1 MRCGG
6 DYIASLRDGRSVYLD
21 GESVKD
27 VTAHPAFR
35 GAITRVAEI
44 YDRARDPARAAD
56 LTFADP
62 RTGERISNMWLIPS
76 SADDLRARRRVH
88 EFWAEGSYG
97 LMGRTPDH
105 VASFFT
111 GFAASRDVFDRGG
124 TRFGDNVVRFFDRI
138 RGGDLFLAYVIVPPQ
153 VDRSKPAHQ
162 QPVPFVYPTIV
173 DERDDGIVLRGA
185 QMIGTS
191 AVMADGIFL
200 TYIVPLQPGDEAHAV
215 SVFLPCSTPGLRIY
229 PRRPYATM
237 ATSVYDYPLSSRFDE
252 TDSLIVLHDVAVPW
266 EHVFVYRDIPLL
278 SAQFFETGSHL
289 LGNFQALVRFATKM
303 RFAAGLARSLV
314 ELHNI
319 AHLPPVQSTIGG
331 EITAFVSAMEA
342 LVAAAEG
349 TPWMRSGLARP
360 SPQFVYAGMSLQRR
374 WVVDLM
380 RALRELAGGAFI
392 SVPSSERSFESPD
405 TAQDVRTYYQ
415 SAGTSAETRVKLLKL
430 MWDFVG
436 TEFAGRQ
443 LQYEMFYSA
452 AQHIVDRRAFRYYD
466 WQPAQQL
473 VEACLGEYDLAGVRP
488 PRGSETSSS
497 SKGAI

>member
-1 MRCGG
+1 LRHG
-6 DYIASLRDGRSVYLD
+6 DEYIASLRDGRSVYLD

-27 VTAHPAFR
+27 VTVHPAFR
-35 GAITRVAEI
+35 AAITRIADL
-44 YDRARDPARAAD
+44 YDRARDPGGARE
-56 LTFADP
+56 LTFADS
-62 RTGERISNMWLIPS
+62 RTGERISNMWLTPR

-88 EFWAEGSYG
+88 QFWAEGSYG

-124 TRFGDNVVRFFDRI
+124 TRFGDNIVRFFERI
-138 RGGDLFLAYVIVPPQ
+138 RKDDLYLAYVIVPPQ

-162 QPVPFVYPTIV
+162 QPVPYVYPTVV

-191 AVMADGIFL
+191 AIMADGIFL
-200 TYIVPLQPGDEAHAV
+200 TYIVPLQPGDEVHAV
-215 SVFLPCSTPGLRIY
+215 SVFVPCSTRGLRIY
-229 PRRPYATM
+229 PRRPYATI
-237 ATSVYDYPLSSRFDE
+237 ATSVFDYPLSSRFDE
-252 TDSLIVLHDVAVPW
+252 TDSLIVLHDVVIPW
-266 EHVFVYRDIPLL
+266 EHVFVYRDVPLL
-278 SAQFFETGSHL
+278 TAQFFETGSHL
-289 LGNFQALVRFATKM
+289 LGNFQALIRFVVKM

-314 ELHNI
+314 ELHHITNM
-319 AHLPPVQSTIGG
+319 PPVQSAIGG
-331 EITAFVSAMEA
+331 EITALVSAMEA
-342 LVAAAEG
+342 LVEAAES
-349 TPWMRSGLARP
+349 TPWMRNELARP
-360 SPQFVYAGMSLQRR
+360 NPQFVYAGMSLQRR

-392 SVPSSERSFESPD
+392 SVPSSEKSFESPD

-415 SAGTSAETRVKLLKL
+415 SVGAPAETRIKLLKL

-452 AQHIVDRRAFRYYD
+452 AQHIVDRRAFRYYN
-466 WQPAQQL
+466 WEPAQRL
-473 VEACLGEYDLAGVRP
+473 VEACLGEYDLSGT
-488 PRGSETSSS
+488 PRTAA
-497 SKGAI
+497 K